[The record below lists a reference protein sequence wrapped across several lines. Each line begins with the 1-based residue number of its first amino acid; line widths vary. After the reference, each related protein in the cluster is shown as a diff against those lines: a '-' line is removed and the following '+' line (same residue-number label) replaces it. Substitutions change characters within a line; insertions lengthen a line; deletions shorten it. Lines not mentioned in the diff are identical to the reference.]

1 MIKEVSLCSGIGG
14 FSLGFEWAKFA
25 EPIMFCDFDEW
36 CRKVLKKNWK
46 DIPTYNDVKE
56 IANDP
61 RRFISS
67 KINKGEKWVLTSG
80 YPCQPFSVSGNRRGE
95 EDPRHIFPY
104 IHRIVEQTRPT
115 YCVFENVYGHVSMG
129 LDEVLFEMERINYH
143 TRQFVVSAS
152 SVGARHKRDR
162 LWIIC
167 KNVGDTEYNGCSTSE
182 IGRGDEEVARGSQKR
197 SEETEQS
204 KGASGQ
210 EDNGSLRNE
219 LSNSN
224 NKGIRSCLGGNDIDL
239 QKESGER
246 RDDGT
251 RGSSNDERSNLRPPR
266 MKEWKYPTPNAGL
279 VKHSY
284 NGNHE
289 YYKKRLRDG
298 RQVDLAHKIFQEE
311 GDGRLNANWTEW
323 LMGYPIGWTNL
334 EESQESQSNK
344 KTDLKD

>member
-46 DIPTYNDVKE
+46 DVPTYNDVKE

-152 SVGARHKRDR
+152 SVSERDT
-162 LWIIC
+162 
-167 KNVGDTEYNGCSTSE
+167 KETDS
-182 IGRGDEEVARGSQKR
+182 GSSVKMWATPNTMDALPPR
-197 SEETEQS
+197 SEEGTKKLQEGHR
-204 KGASGQ
+204 KG
-210 EDNGSLRNE
+210 R
-219 LSNSN
+219 
-224 NKGIRSCLGGNDIDL
+224 KRP
-239 QKESGER
+239 
-246 RDDGT
+246 
-251 RGSSNDERSNLRPPR
+251 SNLREQVDKKT
-266 MKEWKYPTPNAGL
+266 MALYETNYPTPTTKGFGHASEGMTL
-279 VKHSY
+279 IFRKKVERGEMTEQEAQAMM
-284 NGNHE
+284 NG
-289 YYKKRLRDG
+289 
-298 RQVDLAHKIFQEE
+298 V
-311 GDGRLNANWTEW
+311 T
-323 LMGYPIGWTNL
+323 
-334 EESQESQSNK
+334 
-344 KTDLKD
+344 